1 MEELNN
7 GNNIPESNNNFENR
21 QQYYQMPPVKQVKT
35 VPLDKK
41 DSVFFI
47 IIAVLTFCDLL
58 LGVFCELS
66 LGFSLF
72 SVLFTVASYFYV
84 YKKNNGLRIYSKL
97 TLILSV
103 LLEISFV
110 FNDDTAVKII
120 DILAI
125 GFLYIIFTA
134 DECGSLTC
142 KDGKYMSLFE
152 PIINA
157 ITRTIDNFTLPANS
171 LKKAEK
177 EGSKSAVI
185 RIALGLLIAIPLLAV
200 ILPLLIE
207 SDIAFSSLISK
218 LFEDVSTVIVSLLI
232 SALVFPFVFIY
243 LFAERKCGAE
253 NNKAFNSKQGN
264 ISPAT
269 LNTVLFCVCAAYVI
283 YLISQLAY
291 ISDAFAFI
299 LPDNYTKAQFA
310 RSGFFEMSII
320 AFINVLIIGLTGN
333 LVKHNEKGNLLIF
346 TKILLVFITV
356 FSQFY
361 IITAFIKMAQYISAF
376 GLTRLRVLTSVFMI
390 MLFVIFTVIL
400 LSLFV
405 KKIPYG
411 KAIII
416 IAAFT
421 LLSVSICDINNVIAE
436 HNYERYAADG
446 KELDL
451 NEYSELGVSGYL
463 QLYEIVKTGDEKY
476 SSKAEYILLE
486 DAQSRFDFNDEN
498 YDIKNR
504 SIYDIF
510 RFNTTKSKALKIVAE
525 LHNTYTEEDIDEIYN
540 KHFDYEYAADGIYEF
555 LPYDSVL
562 EQSITYDN
570 FGEIN
575 ICYNKY
581 TFNEAEFEFSDYDY
595 CMAKVN
601 DENIADFKKSLSQFE
616 NLAAES
622 DIILKAYDFDESI
635 LSENDYFG
643 KNYYTHDNF
652 ENLQFVLYDAET
664 GVIYYFKIDRNF

>member
-1 MEELNN
+1 MDNSAVTHDTQ
-7 GNNIPESNNNFENR
+7 GNF
-21 QQYYQMPPVKQVKT
+21 QYNKPQKKT
-35 VPLDKK
+35 VKLDKK

-47 IIAVLTFCDLL
+47 ILAVLTFCDLF
-58 LGVFCELS
+58 LGVFCEFS
-66 LGFSLF
+66 LGFSIF
-72 SVLFTVASYFYV
+72 SVLFTVASYVYI
-84 YKKNNGLRIYSKL
+84 YKKKSKISFYSKFIFVL
-97 TLILSV
+97 AI
-103 LLEISFV
+103 LLELSFA
-110 FNDDTAVKII
+110 FNDDTTVKFLDVIA
-120 DILAI
+120 L
-125 GFLYIIFTA
+125 GFLYITFTA

-142 KDGKYMSLFE
+142 KDGKYMALFE
-152 PIINA
+152 PIVNA
-157 ITRTIDNFTLPANS
+157 ITKVIDYFTLPVNS

-177 EGSKSAVI
+177 EGNKSPVI

-207 SDIAFSSLISK
+207 SDIAFSSLVSK
-218 LFEDVSTVIVSLLI
+218 LFEDVSTVIGSLVL

-243 LFAERKCGAE
+243 LFAERKCGTE
-253 NNKAFNSKQGN
+253 NNKVFISKQGS

-269 LNTVLFCVCAAYVI
+269 LNTVLCCVCAAYII

-299 LPDNYTKAQFA
+299 LPDNFTKAQFA
-310 RSGFFEMSII
+310 RSGFFEMSAI
-320 AFINVLIIGLTGN
+320 AFINVLIIGIVGN
-333 LVKHNEKGNLLIF
+333 LVKHNENGNLHGF
-346 TKILLVFITV
+346 TKILLVFINV

-376 GLTRLRVLTSVFMI
+376 GLTRLRVLTSVFMV

-421 LLSVSICDINNVIAE
+421 LLSVSICDINYIIAE
-436 HNYERYAADG
+436 HNYERYAVDG

-451 NEYSELGVSGYL
+451 NEYTELGVSGYW
-463 QLYEIVKTGDEKY
+463 QLYEIIKIGDEKY

-486 DAQSRFDFNDEN
+486 DAQMRFDFNSEN
-498 YDIKNR
+498 YNKNHR

-510 RFNTTKSKALKIVAE
+510 RFNTTKFKALKIVDE
-525 LHNTYTEEDIDEIYN
+525 LRNTYTEADIDEIYN
-540 KHFDYEYAADGIYEF
+540 KHSMYDYAADGIYEF
-555 LPYDSVL
+555 LPYDSVI
-562 EQSITYDN
+562 EQSVTYDN
-570 FGEIN
+570 LGEID
-575 ICYNKY
+575 IYYNKY
-581 TFNEAEFEFSDYDY
+581 TFKESEFEFSDYDY

-601 DENIADFKKSLSQFE
+601 DENIADFKKSLSEFE
-616 NLAAES
+616 KYVAES
-622 DIILKAYDFDESI
+622 DKILRVYDFDKSI

-643 KNYYTHDNF
+643 KNFYAQGSF

-664 GVIYYFKIDRNF
+664 GIIYYFKFERNM